1 MGMNR
6 GADAA
11 ARRDVLRLRHSVVNT
26 AQDAAA
32 GTGER
37 GIRPPAPFRERV
49 KRRARRARD
58 LRAWGSWTPLPKTW
72 NCFPPPDAR

>member
-6 GADAA
+6 GTDAA
-11 ARRDVLRLRHSVVNT
+11 ARRDVLRLRHAVVNA

-37 GIRPPAPFRERV
+37 GIRPPALFRERV

-58 LRAWGSWTPLPKTW
+58 LRAWGS
-72 NCFPPPDAR
+72 